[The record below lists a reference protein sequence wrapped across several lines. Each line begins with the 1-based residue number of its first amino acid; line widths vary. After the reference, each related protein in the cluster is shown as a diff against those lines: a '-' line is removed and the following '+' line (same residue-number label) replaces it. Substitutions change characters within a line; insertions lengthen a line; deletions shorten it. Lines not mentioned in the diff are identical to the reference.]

1 MVISSTVCTQAR
13 LEEIL
18 PAASAATTGSG
29 ATRLKPPFRPTFP
42 EVGALNAGP
51 KKTAPK
57 ASEGRSSRSGG
68 TCGLK

>member
-1 MVISSTVCTQAR
+1 MVISSTVCTRAR

-42 EVGALNAGP
+42 EVKSAWRLF
-51 KKTAPK
+51 
-57 ASEGRSSRSGG
+57 ERSVRAFSLS
-68 TCGLK
+68 CC